1 MLYRPTFAFCVL
13 NSAWLEQEGR
23 LSRELTLQHS
33 VAKRCCVMCIQ
44 SAQDAVDIIHTQLI
58 KNNSARMLSPWWKNV
73 YCEPSTFPP
82 AIISRQLI
90 TETDCYT
97 AAMILLAARTSQT
110 LMKELGASL
119 HSVMIQCYDIL
130 REYSPLSTAANTCL
144 TALIWLRDR
153 LGLRPILFSRKSRF
167 QVDQL
172 RPAVSTAPS
181 SSTIPGVGVALSA
194 GEDLEPPNTVETG
207 DFPISDEIDLL
218 DNGAGSAE
226 ETGHVQLGDI
236 PSTTEFFDR
245 ESVQDL
251 SWLDSIPFDF
261 HFHHNEMG
269 GPEVTFQLDGQGHG
283 NGELS
288 EDTSGQSG
296 GGIDF
301 L

>member
-13 NSAWLEQEGR
+13 NSSWLEQEGR

-73 YCEPSTFPP
+73 YCKFAPCLGILSW
-82 AIISRQLI
+82 QLI
-90 TETDCYT
+90 TDTDCYT

-181 SSTIPGVGVALSA
+181 TSTIPGVGPSLSA
-194 GEDLEPPNTVETG
+194 GEDLEPQNTVETS
-207 DFPISDEIDLL
+207 DFHISEELDLID
-218 DNGAGSAE
+218 DNGVDLGQ
-226 ETGHVQLGDI
+226 ETGHVELSDL

-261 HFHHNEMG
+261 HFHQNEAG
-269 GPEVTFQLDGQGHG
+269 GPEVTFQVDGQGLG
-283 NGELS
+283 TGEGS

-296 GGIDF
+296 GVDF

>member
-1 MLYRPTFAFCVL
+1 
-13 NSAWLEQEGR
+13 
-23 LSRELTLQHS
+23 
-33 VAKRCCVMCIQ
+33 
-44 SAQDAVDIIHTQLI
+44 
-58 KNNSARMLSPWWKNV
+58 
-73 YCEPSTFPP
+73 
-82 AIISRQLI
+82 
-90 TETDCYT
+90 
-97 AAMILLAARTSQT
+97 MILLAARTSQT

-181 SSTIPGVGVALSA
+181 TSTIPGVGPSLSA
-194 GEDLEPPNTVETG
+194 GEDLEPQNTVETS
-207 DFPISDEIDLL
+207 DFHISEELDLID
-218 DNGAGSAE
+218 DNGVDLGQ
-226 ETGHVQLGDI
+226 ETGHVELSDL

-261 HFHHNEMG
+261 HFHQNEAG
-269 GPEVTFQLDGQGHG
+269 GPEVTFQVDGQGLG
-283 NGELS
+283 TGEGS

-296 GGIDF
+296 GVDF